1 MKFKPYFA
9 SVILTCM
16 AIHLDAQDKT
26 THPINEKQDSLIQ
39 MNKRLSGIVV
49 KGNRPLIR
57 MDEDKMVFEVSR
69 MKDIGGMKGTDV
81 LKYAP
86 RVMVN
91 DDDFSVKVG
100 NKPAVIYVNDRR
112 LATDE
117 VETYLRGLNADD
129 ISRIE
134 VQNSRGA
141 DKAADIQGAIIY
153 IYTKQ
158 RIGMNGDIGLY
169 GALPF
174 KKNMYIWSPST
185 HLYFGTAKWNIYGSY
200 DYFQVRRKQDAYTK
214 NEFLQSGIS
223 HISDGNLITLNSYHT
238 YKVGSMLNISPKH
251 IIGIEFNGTTNG
263 INHDNSTTKEIYTL
277 KDGKDY
283 SGISHGYNNSDAH
296 SYNLAASYNWK
307 IDDKGSF
314 LKALFNYNNVYNA
327 PYTHLKSTHD
337 DYALLNMDEENI
349 SSATSKNVTGNLDF
363 KKKFNKGWGM
373 ILGSE
378 YSTTKRNSDLT
389 IVNNLATTDK
399 SVFSHYDYRENITGL
414 YAGLTKDFNGKVFIN
429 ASLRMENT
437 NLNGKSSEADGNV
450 NKNYT
455 DWFPYFY
462 ISHTVSTDFSYYLTY
477 TRSINRPSFSELNNY
492 KSRLSEVMYQQ
503 GNPNLQRVLTDNV
516 TLSFNFLTAHNAYI
530 SYTRTPNAMVQYFNV
545 ENGNTTTYST
555 INFGTNESF
564 LIGYSFNGNILPW
577 WQLSASVNIFYT
589 HLPQS
594 HNKTSIWCGASSL
607 QNRFTFKRIGTFSL
621 NFTGWLPTIEGDS
634 YMHGQWMLGA
644 SYSRS
649 FLKDKLNFRC
659 GVSNIFST
667 NKDWAHSLTPVL
679 SYYFRG
685 QWSTQQAYVSL
696 TYNFSTRRNVS
707 RQELENKNT
716 IRNRM

>member
-1 MKFKPYFA
+1 MKFKTYFA
-9 SVILTCM
+9 SAILACM
-16 AIHLDAQDKT
+16 ATHTDAQDKT
-26 THPINEKQDSLIQ
+26 THQPEEKQDSLTQ
-39 MNKRLSGIVV
+39 MNGRLSGIVV

-57 MDEDKMVFEVSR
+57 MDENKMVFEVSR
-69 MKDIGGMKGTDV
+69 MKDLGGMKGTDI

-91 DDDFSVKVG
+91 DDDFTVKVD
-100 NKPAVIYVNDRR
+100 NKEAVIYVNDRR
-112 LATDE
+112 LSSDE
-117 VETYLRGLNADD
+117 VESYLRGLNAGD

-134 VQNSRGA
+134 VQQSRGA

-158 RIGMNGDIGLY
+158 RLGLNGDVNLY

-174 KKNMYIWSPST
+174 KKHMYVWSPST
-185 HLYFGTAKWNIYGSY
+185 HLYFGTERWNIYGSY
-200 DYFQVRRKQDAYTK
+200 DLLQARHQQDAYTENK
-214 NEFLQSGIS
+214 FLQSGTS
-223 HISDGNLITLNSYHT
+223 HISEGCVIPLTNTHSY
-238 YKVGSMLNISPKH
+238 KIGSMLNITPKQTV
-251 IIGIEFNGTTNG
+251 GIEFNGTTNG
-263 INHDNSTTKEIYTL
+263 INRYNSTTKETYTL
-277 KDGKDY
+277 KDGNSY
-283 SGISHGYNNSDAH
+283 SGIAHGYNTSDAH

-314 LKALFNYNNVYNA
+314 LKALFNYNNVYSA
-327 PYTHLKSTHD
+327 PYTHLKSTHNNN
-337 DYALLNMDEENI
+337 ALLNMDEENV
-349 SSATSKNVTGNLDF
+349 SKATAKNVTGNLDF

-373 ILGSE
+373 MAGGE
-378 YSTTKRNSDLT
+378 YLTTKRNSDLT
-389 IVNNLATTDK
+389 IVNHLVTTDK
-399 SVFSHYDYRENITGL
+399 STFSHYDYRENITGV
-414 YAGLTKDFNGKVFIN
+414 YAGVTKDFNGKVFIN

-450 NKNYT
+450 DKNYT

-462 ISHTVSTDFSYYLTY
+462 ISHTISSYFSYYLVY
-477 TRSINRPSFSELNNY
+477 TRSINRPSFSQLNNY
-492 KSRLSEVMYQQ
+492 KSRLSEVMYQE

-516 TLSFNFLTAHNAYI
+516 TLSFNFFTAHNAYI

-564 LIGYSFNGNILPW
+564 LIGYSFNGNVLPW
-577 WQLSASVNIFYT
+577 WQLSTSINTFYT

-594 HNKTSIWCGASSL
+594 HNKKSIWSGSSSL
-607 QNRFTFKRIGTFSL
+607 QNRFTFKNIGTFAL
-621 NFTGWLPTIEGDS
+621 NFTGWLPTIDGDS
-634 YMHGQWMLGA
+634 YMRGQWMLGA

-649 FLKDKLNFRC
+649 FLKDKLNVRC
-659 GVSNIFST
+659 GVSNIFYK
-667 NKDWAHSLTPVL
+667 NKDWSHSLTPVL
-679 SYYFRG
+679 SYHFRG
-685 QWSTQQAYVSL
+685 QWTTRQAYVSL
-696 TYNFSTRRNVS
+696 TYNFSTRKNVS